1 MVWCVVCGVWSSL
14 WCDMSYCLR
23 WSDTTLEKAGSW
35 EETREDW
42 EVCTPFSRQ
51 IFLSDK
57 KMDWEDARQGL

>member
-1 MVWCVVCGVWSSL
+1 
-14 WCDMSYCLR
+14 MSYCLR

-42 EVCTPFSRQ
+42 EVCTPFSRH